1 MKKEDIKVSNRTK
14 SIRRTREDD
23 PIDGFLRITSFI
35 LNVEWERNGM
45 LVCLCVIE
53 REEGY
58 RGLTVLLPDFYKCK
72 APKGFFLLSF
82 PLNPNCCVVVVVMF
96 CHALTGCREKQKKQH
111 RNQCDQILE
120 LKVTQI
126 FQYSP

>member
-1 MKKEDIKVSNRTK
+1 METEDLKVSNRTK

-53 REEGY
+53 REEG
-58 RGLTVLLPDFYKCK
+58 
-72 APKGFFLLSF
+72 
-82 PLNPNCCVVVVVMF
+82 
-96 CHALTGCREKQKKQH
+96 
-111 RNQCDQILE
+111 
-120 LKVTQI
+120 
-126 FQYSP
+126 